1 MNILLIFIGGGV
13 GCVLRYIIGLGFL
26 RIASSLPIAT
36 FISNITACLVFA
48 VTMWVINNK
57 IVLNEGGSG
66 STTTLKLLILT
77 GFCGGLSTFSTFG
90 YETFLMIKQGLFL
103 YAFLNI
109 IFSTLIC
116 LFIFYM
122 FNRQAA

>member
-1 MNILLIFIGGGV
+1 MNFLLVFIGGGV
-13 GCVLRYIIGLGFL
+13 GCVLRYIIGLGSIRL
-26 RIASSLPIAT
+26 VSSLPIAT
-36 FISNITACLVFA
+36 FVSNVLACIVFA
-48 VTMWVINNK
+48 VTMWVINTKN
-57 IVLNEGGSG
+57 VLNVNDYG
-66 STTTLKLLILT
+66 STATLKLLILT

-90 YETFLMIKQGLFL
+90 YETFLMLKQGLYL

-122 FNRQAA
+122 FNRQTA